1 MLNFKTFLENLEHSK
16 NDVHKIVQYSEKLLG
31 IVKPNVELEDWVKAK
46 LTHTEDYLNTV
57 LDYLKYYKQ
66 QNEDNNKMAMGDL
79 RSIHE
84 KAKEIEKILD
94 KEKELKDWI
103 KSKLNLA
110 GEYMDDVF
118 HHLDY
123 NKKEGFVNQSMP
135 DPENERSPKAS
146 EYSADPHMSIND
158 LPPTPF
164 SRRQEN
170 LKYKTKMKKKADQL
184 KNN

>member
-84 KAKEIEKILD
+84 KAKEIDNENYNILVNKFYKLYPRKKLYGLKLFDQNTQYIKKGIVRNNNFIGHKIDL
-94 KEKELKDWI
+94 
-103 KSKLNLA
+103 
-110 GEYMDDVF
+110 F
-118 HHLDY
+118 
-123 NKKEGFVNQSMP
+123 
-135 DPENERSPKAS
+135 
-146 EYSADPHMSIND
+146 ND
-158 LPPTPF
+158 LMLL
-164 SRRQEN
+164 S
-170 LKYKTKMKKKADQL
+170 
-184 KNN
+184 